1 MVQIGRSREHGAM
14 TDLAGCKC
22 TRGRAVRNAQSE
34 SKHPMNKRQ
43 LIDGIRQ
50 LNQTAQPEF
59 LLQFDEE
66 ALDQYLKHLQNA
78 QEKRL
83 KIAGWV
89 KSIPK
94 PKFRLV
100 S

>member
-1 MVQIGRSREHGAM
+1 MPSQSA
-14 TDLAGCKC
+14 
-22 TRGRAVRNAQSE
+22 RAVPGPPRAARE
-34 SKHPMNKRQ
+34 SKLPMNKRQ

-59 LLQFDEE
+59 LAQFDDD
-66 ALDQYLKHLQNA
+66 ALEQYLQHLQTA
-78 QEKRL
+78 QEKRV
-83 KIAGWV
+83 KVAGWV

-94 PKFRLV
+94 PRFRLV

>member
-1 MVQIGRSREHGAM
+1 MPA
-14 TDLAGCKC
+14 
-22 TRGRAVRNAQSE
+22 
-34 SKHPMNKRQ
+34 MNKRQ

-59 LLQFDEE
+59 LAQFDED
-66 ALDQYLKHLQNA
+66 ALKQYLQHLNVA

-83 KIAGWV
+83 KVAGWV
-89 KSIPK
+89 RSIPK
-94 PKFRLV
+94 PRFRLV

>member
-1 MVQIGRSREHGAM
+1 M
-14 TDLAGCKC
+14 TDLAHLEEPLAGASLRCAPHVH
-22 TRGRAVRNAQSE
+22 RE
-34 SKHPMNKRQ
+34 SMHAMNKRQ

-59 LLQFDEE
+59 LAQFDDE
-66 ALDQYLKHLQNA
+66 ALQQYLRHLQSA

-83 KIAGWV
+83 KVAGWV

-94 PKFRLV
+94 PRFRMV

>member
-1 MVQIGRSREHGAM
+1 
-14 TDLAGCKC
+14 
-22 TRGRAVRNAQSE
+22 
-34 SKHPMNKRQ
+34 MNKRQ

-59 LLQFDEE
+59 LAQFDDE
-66 ALDQYLKHLQNA
+66 ALAQYLRHLQTA

-83 KIAGWV
+83 KVAGWV

-94 PKFRLV
+94 PRFRLV

>member
-1 MVQIGRSREHGAM
+1 MIGAVPGPPRG
-14 TDLAGCKC
+14 
-22 TRGRAVRNAQSE
+22 TRVVE
-34 SKHPMNKRQ
+34 SKLPMNKRQ

-59 LLQFDEE
+59 LAQFDDD
-66 ALDQYLKHLQNA
+66 ALEQYLKHLQTA
-78 QEKRL
+78 QEKRV
-83 KIAGWV
+83 KVAGWV

-94 PKFRLV
+94 PRFRLV

>member
-1 MVQIGRSREHGAM
+1 
-14 TDLAGCKC
+14 
-22 TRGRAVRNAQSE
+22 
-34 SKHPMNKRQ
+34 MNKRQ

-59 LLQFDEE
+59 LAQFDDD
-66 ALDQYLKHLQNA
+66 ALEQYLNYLQTA
-78 QEKRL
+78 QEKRV
-83 KIAGWV
+83 KVAGWV

-94 PKFRLV
+94 PRFRLV

>member
-1 MVQIGRSREHGAM
+1 M
-14 TDLAGCKC
+14 TDLASWKITLRC
-22 TRGRAVRNAQSE
+22 RVPLRAPVE

-43 LIDGIRQ
+43 LIEGIRQ

-59 LLQFDEE
+59 LAQFDDES
-66 ALDQYLKHLQNA
+66 LHQYLKHLETA

-83 KIAGWV
+83 KVEGWV
-89 KSIPK
+89 RSIPK

>member
-1 MVQIGRSREHGAM
+1 MSI
-14 TDLAGCKC
+14 
-22 TRGRAVRNAQSE
+22 E

-50 LNQTAQPEF
+50 LNQTAQPDF
-59 LLQFDEE
+59 LAQFDDQ
-66 ALDQYLKHLQNA
+66 ALQQYLRHLETA

-83 KIAGWV
+83 KVAGWV
-89 KSIPK
+89 KSLPR